1 MGFEPMRR
9 YQRPTPFP
17 GEPLRPAWVLLQMAE
32 IKRRGW
38 DSNPRALADK
48 RFSRPPRYDH
58 FDTSPDFS
66 HSVSL
71 TLAVRKSLYQVF
83 TALSIDFLD
92 FLKKFFNRH
101 CVISVLFEPLTSA
114 TCFILSRSPVVV
126 NIFFYIFCIFSPIT
140 FQAHS
145 PL

>member
-1 MGFEPMRR
+1 MQDSYLSHISICHHKISAANHHGPRGSV
-9 YQRPTPFP
+9 
-17 GEPLRPAWVLLQMAE
+17 GEDHQ
-32 IKRRGW
+32 RRGW